1 MTDINC
7 KNCKFAKFQK
17 TEKGNIRTSISGRC
31 EVSIPKPKLPYAV
44 LNHFRFDRAIY
55 REVEFFPRAGIW
67 PSSGENCECFEL
79 RES

>member
-44 LNHFRFDRAIY
+44 LNHFRFHLSTRY
-55 REVEFFPRAGIW
+55 
-67 PSSGENCECFEL
+67 S
-79 RES
+79 